1 MSSLLTIKEA
11 ALYLKLNAMTL
22 YKMAQKGTIPALK
35 IGGNWRFDTEI
46 LNEWLI
52 NQVNMPTSSVLIV
65 DDDPQVRSLLK
76 DILTEQGLQNIID
89 VDSGEKAIERVEK
102 QHFDLIF
109 LDLKLPGI
117 DGLEVMRAIKAKNA
131 KAVVAIITGYGDDPI
146 AMEAMSLGPLLL
158 IRKPF
163 KVNDVIDVLNMVLK
177 IAGGVR

>member
-22 YKMAQKGTIPALK
+22 YTMAQKGPIPALK